1 MPRGIVFPMKV
12 FSENIHLFTHKC
24 EQFLK
29 DIINQE
35 TTLKLRRSRFEFN
48 SYTYPLHIVIFQ
60 NQTKLGY
67 FDPHTYQIGLNQD
80 LMYSTKESVLK
91 DILRHEF
98 AHYLCFLMY
107 PNATEAHGNEFKSIC
122 ESFGW
127 DRSISKASLN
137 IELANNEK
145 IGQLASEKLI
155 NKIKNLLKLAD
166 SDNVHEAELAT
177 LKANQLLLK
186 HNLQY
191 YDLESSDKRT
201 YTKTL
206 ITSKR
211 KNAKLSCIYDII
223 KHFMVRPVLIYGQGQ
238 VALEATGSLESIE
251 LADYVTAFLDRE
263 LEVMWKKNKS
273 PRLKG
278 LKAKNSFFHGVA
290 KGYHQKAQSIKDDLK
305 VEEKNALVIIEKD
318 LDEMMNKI
326 YRRISHTSSRSSFDS
341 NAYDSGVSAG
351 KNLNINKSVK
361 SKNNTTS
368 LLSWRE
374 R

>member
-29 DIINQE
+29 DIIQQE
-35 TTLKLRRSRFEFN
+35 TSIKLRRSRFEFN
-48 SYTYPLHIVIFQ
+48 RYTYPIHIVIFQ

-67 FDPHTYQIGLNQD
+67 FDPHTYQIGLNQY
-80 LMYSTKESVLK
+80 LMYSVKESVLK

-107 PNATEAHGNEFKSIC
+107 PNLNEPHGKEFRSVC

-137 IELANNEK
+137 IELAGAEK
-145 IGQLASEKLI
+145 MGQLASEKLI
-155 NKIKNLLKLAD
+155 SKIKNLLKLAD

-186 HNLQY
+186 HNLQF
-191 YDLESSDKRT
+191 YDLESTDKKT

-206 ITSKR
+206 ITAKR

-251 LADYVTAFLDRE
+251 LADYVASFLDRE
-263 LEVMWKKNKS
+263 LEVMWEKNKT
-273 PRLKG
+273 PKLKG

-290 KGYHQKAQSIKDDLK
+290 KGYNQKAQKIKDDLK
-305 VEEKNALVIIEKD
+305 TEEQHALVVIEKD
-318 LDEMMNKI
+318 LDLMMNKI
-326 YRRISHTSSRSSFDS
+326 YRRISHTSSKSSYDA
-341 NAYDSGVSAG
+341 NAFNSGVSAG

-361 SKNNTTS
+361 SNKKTTS